1 MDYLIIERRKRDS
14 NRNIITEDSTCY
26 LTQSMENAVK
36 WINENPDFDIKDE
49 LWWWVILKIVIDDE
63 YGSELYKIYDWNGNE
78 LNEQP

>member
-14 NRNIITEDSTCY
+14 NKNIITEDSTCY

-36 WINENPDFDIKDE
+36 WINNNQYFDFRDE
-49 LWWWVILKIVIDDE
+49 LWWWVILKIVIYDE
-63 YGSELYKIYDWNGNE
+63 YGSELYKIYDWNGKE